1 VRSRGERVTR
11 RTHFEQRVRPLY
23 DTLEAILAEAR
34 ALRRRLELLAVA
46 RQIAFEQLRPAGGS
60 DRALDLS
67 HANRVF

>member
-1 VRSRGERVTR
+1 VTR
-11 RTHFEQRVRPLY
+11 RPHFEQRVRPLY
-23 DTLEAILAEAR
+23 DTLETILAEAR

-46 RQIAFEQLRPAGGS
+46 RQIAFEQLRPVSGS